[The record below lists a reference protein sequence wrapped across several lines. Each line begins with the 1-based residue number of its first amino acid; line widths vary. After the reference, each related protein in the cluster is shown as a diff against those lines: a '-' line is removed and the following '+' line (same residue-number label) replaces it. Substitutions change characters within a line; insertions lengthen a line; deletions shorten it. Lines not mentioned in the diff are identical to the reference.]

1 MKLNAFALMKEQFD
15 HTGMVFNE
23 KNAQTMA
30 LNRTGVLLWKL
41 LASGAG
47 LERLVSALQSE
58 YPDVPAEQLENDVET
73 FLQELE
79 NRSLLSRQ

>member
-23 KNAQTMA
+23 KNAETLS
-30 LNRTGVLLWKL
+30 LNCTGVMLWKL
-41 LASGAG
+41 LASGAEKE
-47 LERLVSALQSE
+47 LLVSSLQRE
-58 YPDVPAEQLENDVET
+58 YPDIPAEQLENDVET

-79 NRSLLSRQ
+79 NRSLLSR